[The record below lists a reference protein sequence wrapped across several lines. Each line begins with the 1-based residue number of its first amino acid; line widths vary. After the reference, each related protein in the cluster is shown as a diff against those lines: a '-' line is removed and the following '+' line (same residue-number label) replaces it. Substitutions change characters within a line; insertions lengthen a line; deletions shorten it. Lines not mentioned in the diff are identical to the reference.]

1 MAQIVKLR
9 RSAVGGQKPTNSNLQ
24 LGELAI
30 NTTDGKVFLAK
41 SGSGGASVEELISTN
56 TVNTGS
62 INLIGDV
69 TASNFSGSFKGDGSR
84 ITNVVSSS
92 YAVTSSYSSYAVTSS
107 YAGVA
112 FTIES
117 TPGATKLLTISSPS
131 TTWYFNHNLGEQYPV
146 IQVYDSNGF
155 VVIPTSIEMF
165 SEDTSI
171 ITFSLAQSGYATA
184 TVGGGLP
191 AISSSYNGRILQT
204 DGVGASWNTISDMG
218 FASTGSNSFN
228 GNQTIT
234 GSLKVTNGTVIT
246 GSLNVTS
253 DVAVT
258 GSLTVGGTMVMTN
271 RPAFRVTGA
280 GGAKVAVTPLTGSY
294 LNVDYQQGGGWNT
307 STGTFTAPIAGLYQV
322 NVVVRTNSNTLGTI
336 AQLIVYKNY
345 TGVGTGTPQIMIEF
359 APNTTM
365 NHTGGSTISKL
376 EVGETL
382 RMVVAVG
389 EISFDANDNFSVA
402 YLG

>member
-9 RSAVGGQKPTNSNLQ
+9 RSAVGGQKPTNTNLQ

-69 TASNFSGSFKGDGSR
+69 TASNFSGSFKGDGSG

-165 SEDTSI
+165 SEDTAI

-204 DGVGASWNTISDMG
+204 DGVGASWNDVTGIG
-218 FASTGSNSFN
+218 LAITGSNTFN
-228 GNQTIT
+228 GNQTIN
-234 GSLKVTNGTVIT
+234 GSLDVSGLVTLTETTEVTIPRNG
-246 GSLNVTS
+246 L
-253 DVAVT
+253 
-258 GSLTVGGTMVMTN
+258 
-271 RPAFRVTGA
+271 
-280 GGAKVAVTPLTGSY
+280 
-294 LNVDYQQGGGWNT
+294 
-307 STGTFTAPIAGLYQV
+307 
-322 NVVVRTNSNTLGTI
+322 
-336 AQLIVYKNY
+336 
-345 TGVGTGTPQIMIEF
+345 GTGTNVFSFTSGSIFYMTGMTGNSTFNITDVPTTTSRAITVTFVIEQGVTPYSGSAYQINGASQTVKWADGII
-359 APNTTM
+359 P
-365 NHTGGSTISKL
+365 TGTASSTDVIGLSFFRNGSTWNVLGSL
-376 EVGETL
+376 
-382 RMVVAVG
+382 A
-389 EISFDANDNFSVA
+389 SFRP
-402 YLG
+402 